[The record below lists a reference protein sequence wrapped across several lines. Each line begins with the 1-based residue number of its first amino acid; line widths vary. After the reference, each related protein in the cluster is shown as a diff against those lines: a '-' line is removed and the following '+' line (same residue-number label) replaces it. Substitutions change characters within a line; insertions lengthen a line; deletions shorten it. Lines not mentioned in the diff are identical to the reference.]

1 MNDGMSPSFE
11 SPAMSA
17 IQGIIER
24 IAQSN
29 GPVLITGQSGT
40 GKEFLARFIH
50 TLANGACDTPSSSIQ
65 TENQPDSSAA
75 PHSQSQSPFI
85 KMDCAA
91 FPAAFLERTLF
102 GWKKGAFPGAGADHE
117 GLLSRAQGGTLF

>member
-17 IQGIIER
+17 IHGVIER
-24 IAQSN
+24 IAPLN
-29 GPVLITGQSGT
+29 GPVLITGHSGT

-50 TLANGACDTPSSSIQ
+50 TLGNGACDPPSSSLQ
-65 TENQPDSSAA
+65 TESGPESSAA
-75 PHSQSQSPFI
+75 PDAQAPSPFI

-102 GWKKGAFPGAGADHE
+102 GWKKGSFPGASADHE
-117 GLLSRAQGGTLF
+117 GLL